1 LIGSAPFRRQEEQR
15 PSVRGAKRA
24 TEYWAVVLD
33 SVQHLTALSNSNDR
47 PTGQI
52 FATDVTPV
60 VRSLD
65 PDSPVRIHADGV
77 RAEAFRPDPA
87 IGQGP
92 SASMSKAVSRPAKGS
107 EMISSG
113 AAVHPD
119 TFGVR
124 EEVAHLPRRGWP
136 WLQDSDL

>member
-52 FATDVTPV
+52 FATGVTPV

-92 SASMSKAVSRPAKGS
+92 LGIDVEGREPTGEGLRDDQQWGRCAS
-107 EMISSG
+107 
-113 AAVHPD
+113 
-119 TFGVR
+119 
-124 EEVAHLPRRGWP
+124 
-136 WLQDSDL
+136 